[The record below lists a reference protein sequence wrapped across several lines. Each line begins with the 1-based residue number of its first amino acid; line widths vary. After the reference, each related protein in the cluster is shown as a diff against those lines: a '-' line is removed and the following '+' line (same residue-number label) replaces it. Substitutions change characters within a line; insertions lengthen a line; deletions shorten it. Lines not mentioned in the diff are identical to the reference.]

1 MSSSDTFKSV
11 EYQREFELWAF
22 GHSPV
27 SYEISLMHTWNSRHG
42 DKYHALPH
50 ENVDASIRKMV
61 DHYENHLSGNL
72 FCSPDYA
79 HHFKDQ
85 EDKDAFDMWAFS
97 EKGVEYGSSGL
108 AKKQIGGLVRLYR
121 SRISGQKDA
130 SSHEAN
136 EECPGGYFCG
146 KDCTSK
152 EEAKERRKQERKA
165 RKDRQRGTGSN
176 DREVQSQAKKGEE
189 VMDLL
194 GTYAKYV
201 ETDNKA
207 ERAAF
212 EAAMVDRLKTDGYKM
227 SDLLYELFVCQKR
240 VAILQGEFE
249 AMKNLMRSLQEDY
262 RHDEDEDDDE

>member
-1 MSSSDTFKSV
+1 MSSSDTFKNL
-11 EYQREFELWAF
+11 EHQKEFELWAF

-42 DKYHALPH
+42 DKYYALPD
-50 ENVDASIRKMV
+50 ESVDASVRRMV
-61 DHYENHLSGNL
+61 EVYENSLNYLSKRG
-72 FCSPDYA
+72 
-79 HHFKDQ
+79 
-85 EDKDAFDMWAFS
+85 ET
-97 EKGVEYGSSGL
+97 
-108 AKKQIGGLVRLYR
+108 AKQHINALMKTYR
-121 SRISGQKDA
+121 SKVSGQKDA
-130 SSHEAN
+130 SSNYPDEK
-136 EECPGGYFCG
+136 CPEICACRQGRAG
-146 KDCTSK
+146 DQ
-152 EEAKERRKQERKA
+152 EAKERRKQERKA

-201 ETDNKA
+201 EKDNQA

-227 SDLLYELFVCQKR
+227 ADLIYELFVCQKR

-249 AMKNLMRSLQEDY
+249 AMKNVMRSLQEGYD
-262 RHDEDEDDDE
+262 HDEDEDDDE